1 MVFRKIKSENVALD
15 KQMRI
20 GYTYNGKEVKTYVVE
35 VNDLRQIRESGEDY
49 LEVILDIEKEL
60 GVVRS
65 VEIAR
70 RLSVSRA
77 SVSKALN
84 VLRENGLVEPSYYG
98 DVVLTEAGHIHA
110 EAVRRRH
117 DLLYTYLT
125 RSLGVSP
132 ENAEQ
137 DACRMEHVVSEE
149 MIERIAALLEEATA

>member
-1 MVFRKIKSENVALD
+1 MF
-15 KQMRI
+15 I
-20 GYTYNGKEVKTYVVE
+20 GGNH
-35 VNDLRQIRESGEDY
+35 LHQIRESGENY

-98 DVVLTEAGHIHA
+98 DVVLTAAGHARA

-117 DLLYTYLT
+117 DLLFTYLT
-125 RSLGVSP
+125 CRLGVSP

-137 DACRMEHVVSEE
+137 DACRMEHALSEE
-149 MIERIAALLEEATA
+149 TFACIKKHVGD

>member
-1 MVFRKIKSENVALD
+1 MF
-15 KQMRI
+15 
-20 GYTYNGKEVKTYVVE
+20 NG
-35 VNDLRQIRESGEDY
+35 VNHLHQIRESGEDY

-98 DVVLTEAGHIHA
+98 DVVLTESGHARA

-125 RSLGVSP
+125 RRLGVSP

-149 MIERIAALLEEATA
+149 MIERIAALLGEATA